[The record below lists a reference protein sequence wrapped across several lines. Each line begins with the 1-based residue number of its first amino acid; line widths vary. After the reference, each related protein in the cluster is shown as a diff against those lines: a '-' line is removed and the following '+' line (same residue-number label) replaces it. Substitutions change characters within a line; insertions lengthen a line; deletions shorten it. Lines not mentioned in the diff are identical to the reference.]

1 MRHGTTVVALVG
13 GILLHDPD
21 GTFRTS
27 TLDDHEN
34 PYGVFGDRLRSEAA
48 ALLYRQSPRD
58 TSILVLGGVTPLHK
72 TFPDAPHL
80 SAVIKRELLALG
92 VPEERVEEVDLD
104 PACGTYQQL
113 LHLARRV
120 REVYLS
126 TQIDDLAILASLWQ
140 FPRIF
145 AMIHFRDELAEVLLR
160 DRPRVRYVA
169 AEDVVADH
177 DPKRYAEIITAGRRP
192 EMARCIKSELRGAS
206 MVAEGT
212 YKFPTAF
219 PTR

>member
-1 MRHGTTVVALVG
+1 MGTTHVVALVG
-13 GILLHDPD
+13 GILLRDPD

-27 TLDDHEN
+27 TLDDYEN

-48 ALLYRQSPRD
+48 ALLYHQRPQD

-80 SAVIKRELLALG
+80 SAVIKSELIALG
-92 VPEERVEEVDLD
+92 VPEEAIDELDLD
-104 PACGTYQQL
+104 PDCGTYQQL
-113 LHLARRV
+113 AHLARRV
-120 REVYLS
+120 REICAS
-126 TQIDDLAILASLWQ
+126 AGIGELAILASPWQ
-140 FPRIF
+140 LPRIF
-145 AMIHFRDELAEVLLR
+145 AMVRFRDELAEVLLQ

-177 DPKRYAEIITAGRRP
+177 DPKRYADIIAACRRP
-192 EMARCIKSELRGAS
+192 EMARCVKNELRGAS

-212 YKFPTAF
+212 YKFPTTF
-219 PTR
+219 PNR